1 MDTEYLK
8 RVGLY
13 ILGAV
18 LSIGLVLYFGY
29 HIWRSVTKEVETQP
43 VTKITAQRT
52 VETDGYIFRSESPVF
67 VSGGTSAVPTVS
79 EGEKVNV
86 GGSIADV
93 YAQSA
98 PDVVAHI
105 AEIEDQI
112 DLLRQ
117 SISGKN
123 ASSKD
128 SSSIDRDIFSS
139 LSGIRTAAGVGN
151 AGDAVALRAELL
163 SAVNRRGLLTG
174 SVSDFNADITAL
186 EQEKASLTA
195 SLGSKLQSVSAP
207 SSGFY
212 YSSTDGY
219 EKIFDPALFEEMTYD
234 SVCSLLSSAPET
246 WEQSCVGK
254 MVTSSVW
261 YTVLRADRKYIN
273 TFAAGTFCKVNFKAN
288 EMTLDMKVEKVLEGS
303 GEAVFIL
310 STREVPTGF
319 DYTRVQKIELV
330 EAEYTGLR
338 VPVGAVRIVNGE
350 TGVYILDGSTV
361 RFRSISVLYRGDGIC
376 IVDPGSKDDAGENED
391 QDTNEDESSEKK
403 TRRLELHDNLITGG
417 KGLYDGRVIG
427 S

>member
-13 ILGAV
+13 VLGAF

-43 VTKITAQRT
+43 VTNVTVQRT
-52 VETDGYIFRSESPVF
+52 VETDGYIFRSESPIF
-67 VSGGTSAVPTVS
+67 MSGGTSAVPAVS

-86 GGSIADV
+86 GGRVADI

-112 DLLRQ
+112 DLLRR

-139 LSGIRTAAGVGN
+139 LSEIRAAAGVGN
-151 AGDAVALRAELL
+151 ASDAVALRSSLL

-174 SVSDFNADITAL
+174 SVSDFNADISAL
-186 EQEKASLTA
+186 EQEKASLTS
-195 SLGSKLQSVSAP
+195 SLGSKLQSVTAP

-212 YSSTDGY
+212 YSGTDGY
-219 EKIFDPALFEEMTYD
+219 ERIFDPALFDDMTYD
-234 SVCSLLSSAPET
+234 SACSLLASSPET
-246 WEQSCVGK
+246 WSQGCVGK
-254 MVTSSVW
+254 IVTSSVW

-273 TFAAGTFCKVNFKAN
+273 TFAVGTSCKVNFKAN
-288 EMTLDMKVEKVLEGS
+288 EMTLEMKIEKVLEGS

-310 STREVPTGF
+310 STRDVPTGF

-361 RFRSISVLYRGDGIC
+361 RFRTISVLYRGDGIC
-376 IVDPGSKDDAGENED
+376 IVDTGSKEDSDEVEDSGTDEDDG
-391 QDTNEDESSEKK
+391 DE
-403 TRRLELHDNLITGG
+403 TRRLELHDNLITSG